1 VRADRAWRDACPLA
15 QKICPACKNEFAG
28 GEVFCPNDGS
38 RLATPSQL
46 SATRSVPGADPLVGL
61 TVDDRYEIL
70 RRIGEGGM
78 GIVYEAEHTKLGKRV
93 ALKVLRDDF
102 SSRPE
107 VVERFRQE
115 AKSASRI
122 GNAHIVDISDFGEMP
137 NRASYFVMELLE
149 GDDLANVLAAS
160 STLPLER
167 AANIVLQC
175 CRALS
180 AAHQK
185 GIVHRDMKP
194 ENIFLT
200 VRDDRPDFV
209 KIVDFGI
216 AKMSDIETK
225 GAPGRKLTKTGMI
238 FGTPEYMS
246 PEQAAGKPN
255 LDHRVDIYALGVILY
270 EMLTGRVPFVGDTFM
285 GVLTQHMFEPVPKLS
300 VANPSL
306 APSPAIEAFVA
317 KALAKEPSE
326 RFASCDEMARALEQ
340 ALEGQVIPVE
350 LSEVKRPTPPEFSGA
365 RRSAPTMAEFT
376 PKEPSRA
383 LGRIVGVVALLAIG
397 VGAYLA
403 LGPGGAPEIPVAAAP
418 DAGPREE
425 GPREEEAAAAPP
437 DVGPPDV
444 PAPAVTPPPE
454 VDAGPRRVSI
464 RFETNPTGARVWVVD
479 RGDVC
484 TETPCSFELP
494 AGEEVVVRAARGRA
508 RGELRLTPTE
518 GMAPVLLRLVARPVE
533 EAVDDRPGGGGTGG
547 TGGGDLKVPDIFSRP
562 R

>member
-1 VRADRAWRDACPLA
+1 LA

-46 SATRSVPGADPLVGL
+46 SVTRSVPGADPLVGL

-160 STLPLER
+160 STLPLPR

-194 ENIFLT
+194 ENLFLT
-200 VRDDRPDFV
+200 VRDERPDFV

-285 GVLTQHMFEPVPKLS
+285 GVLTQHMFEPVPKLA

-306 APSPAIEAFVA
+306 EPSPAIEAFIA

-340 ALEGQVIPVE
+340 ALDGQVIPVE
-350 LSEVKRPTPPEFSGA
+350 LSEVKRPTPAEFGAA
-365 RRSAPTMAEFT
+365 RRGAPTAADLV
-376 PKEPSRA
+376 PPAPSRPI
-383 LGRIVGVVALLAIG
+383 GMIVGVVALLAAG
-397 VGAYLA
+397 LGAYFA
-403 LGPGGAPEIPVAAAP
+403 LGQGTAPEVLGDDAATDAGPGEAAAP
-418 DAGPREE
+418 AM
-425 GPREEEAAAAPP
+425 P

-444 PAPAVTPPPE
+444 PAPVVDAPADL
-454 VDAGPRRVSI
+454 DAGPQRVSI
-464 RFETNPTGARVWVVD
+464 RLETNPAGARVWVVD

-484 TETPCSFELP
+484 AETPCSFELP
-494 AGEEVVVRAARGRA
+494 AGEEVIVRAARGRA
-508 RGELRLTPTE
+508 RGEISLTPTE
-518 GMAPVLLRLVARPVE
+518 GMAPVVLRLVARPVDD
-533 EAVDDRPGGGGTGG
+533 AVDDRPGGGGTGG
-547 TGGGDLKVPDIFSRP
+547 TGGGDLKFPDIFSRP